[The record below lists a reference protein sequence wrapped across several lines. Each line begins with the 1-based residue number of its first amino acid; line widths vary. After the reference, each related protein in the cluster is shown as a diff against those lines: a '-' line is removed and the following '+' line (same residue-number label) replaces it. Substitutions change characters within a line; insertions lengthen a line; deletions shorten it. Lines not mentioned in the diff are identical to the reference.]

1 MRKTPKYLSFV
12 TTFCLGIFIFPLSTG
27 IYSQEK
33 VDEDTSLKNPELIQK
48 FLPSEK
54 EDPGEYFTINLL
66 VAGVSGA
73 AFGYVSS
80 YSMISNA
87 DYKKYQG
94 LYTGGFALGAMGVSA
109 IFSGIEIY
117 SDRYYF
123 YSKPLFRHSWLGFII
138 GSLVGASYSMIPYSE
153 SKNTDDVL
161 QYLGYG
167 ALVGT
172 GLGLVSGMVYPVF
185 FQDIRFNTYYD
196 PSTSRGVFSFT
207 RQF

>member
-1 MRKTPKYLSFV
+1 MRKTAKYLSFV
-12 TTFCLGIFIFPLSTG
+12 TLLFLGIFILSLPAG
-27 IYSQEK
+27 IHSQEK
-33 VDEDTSLKNPELIQK
+33 AEDDASLKNPELIQK

-66 VAGVSGA
+66 VAGISGA

-80 YSMISNA
+80 YSMITNA

-138 GSLVGASYSMIPYSE
+138 GSLVGTSYSVIPYSE

-167 ALVGT
+167 AMAGT
-172 GLGLVSGMVYPVF
+172 GLGLLSGMVYPVF
-185 FQDIRFNTYYD
+185 FQDMKFNAYYD
-196 PSTSRGVFSFT
+196 PTMNRGVFSFT